1 MKGSA
6 GSEVQA
12 WGTHSHSHPWPTA
25 ILSPEA
31 ATEDHIRIFSQATWW
46 QAGKL
51 TREEGLC

>member
-1 MKGSA
+1 M
-6 GSEVQA
+6 GSEIRPEVLTA
-12 WGTHSHSHPWPTA
+12 TVTLGPLA

-31 ATEDHIRIFSQATWW
+31 AKEDRIRIFSQATWW